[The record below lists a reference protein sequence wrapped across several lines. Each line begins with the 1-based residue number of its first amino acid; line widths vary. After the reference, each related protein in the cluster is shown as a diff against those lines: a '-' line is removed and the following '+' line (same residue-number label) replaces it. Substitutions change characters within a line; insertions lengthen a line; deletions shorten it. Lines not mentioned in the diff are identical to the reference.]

1 MLIAAFA
8 AEVRFQ
14 HNLPLTLLAIQRTS
28 LLGQTHRHTSI
39 HGHGCCAEGNPSGW
53 HWDAPT
59 SLCGPTAPSTVSSIR
74 QWFQGIAHPLSITD
88 VFTTALQTPPYLPTA
103 EESCAQSLLLCLQS
117 SQWCYKSLM
126 LHGKDFGWPW
136 LPLGVKLPS
145 ADMRPTCSLQSRSQT
160 LLPSA
165 PSASCAM
172 LQAQSSNW
180 DCAALPVGGDGCRPV
195 LEQGTCHLCCI
206 LHLPNPSASSR
217 FAYTGVLLWLRQEGS
232 SPSWWATERRG

>member
-88 VFTTALQTPPYLPTA
+88 VFTTALQTLGFKMVYTA
-103 EESCAQSLLLCLQS
+103 TNGNLATLEVKKETLC
-117 SQWCYKSLM
+117 
-126 LHGKDFGWPW
+126 
-136 LPLGVKLPS
+136 
-145 ADMRPTCSLQSRSQT
+145 
-160 LLPSA
+160 
-165 PSASCAM
+165 
-172 LQAQSSNW
+172 
-180 DCAALPVGGDGCRPV
+180 
-195 LEQGTCHLCCI
+195 
-206 LHLPNPSASSR
+206 
-217 FAYTGVLLWLRQEGS
+217 
-232 SPSWWATERRG
+232 